1 MFAIGRASLLAPFEV
16 SMEAR
21 TVPAKYSSRK
31 KGRRKVRERLKE
43 LIREDGCT
51 QGERAIDAMLL
62 PFTGWWRVVSSKKYQ
77 LGDRDKGRE
86 LIAFAVVAATGS
98 LLGEPLIV
106 SPTEVPATLRRGLV
120 TGLRE
125 LHLEGLEGLLGH
137 DKLEKWSLHCANLF
151 ADPVGAAAEKI
162 FKTRRKHS
170 RRKNIFENWLVTV
183 DERIYLNAVQVMR
196 LYLLSCLVSD
206 PLAAAR
212 RESLARLVSIQVR
225 YPLLG
230 LTEDRRPV
238 FLARDQ

>member
-1 MFAIGRASLLAPFEV
+1 
-16 SMEAR
+16 MEAH
-21 TVPAKYSSRK
+21 VVASASSAEHSGRK

-43 LIREDGCT
+43 LMREDGCT

-62 PFTGWWRVVSSKKYQ
+62 PFTGWWRVLSSKKYQ

-86 LIAFAVVAATGS
+86 LITFAVVAATGN

-106 SPTEVPATLRRGLV
+106 SPTEVPATLRRGFI

-125 LHLEGLEGLLGH
+125 LHLETLEDLLGH
-137 DKLEKWSLHCANLF
+137 DKLEKWSLHCADHF

-170 RRKNIFENWLVTV
+170 RRKNIFENWMVTV
-183 DERIYLNAVQVMR
+183 DERIYLNAVQVIR
-196 LYLLSCLVSD
+196 LYLLSCLVND
-206 PLAAAR
+206 PYAAAR
-212 RESLARLVSIQVR
+212 RESLARLVSVQVR

-230 LTEDRRPV
+230 LTSDRRPV
-238 FLARDQ
+238 FLARGE